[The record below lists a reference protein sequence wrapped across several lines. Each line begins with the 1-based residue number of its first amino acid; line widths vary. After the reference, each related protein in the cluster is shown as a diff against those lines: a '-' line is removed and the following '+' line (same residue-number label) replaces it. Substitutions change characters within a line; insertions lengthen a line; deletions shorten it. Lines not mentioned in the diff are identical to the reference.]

1 MFILQISYHDCT
13 LNEKICMKLYNP
25 IKTLK
30 NINLYL
36 KKRIIIWQNIKS
48 MDHIDCIDLQP
59 LPVQNS
65 S

>member
-1 MFILQISYHDCT
+1 MYRLQILYHDCT

-36 KKRIIIWQNIKS
+36 KKKNYYLAKYQIHGS
-48 MDHIDCIDLQP
+48 H
-59 LPVQNS
+59 
-65 S
+65 